1 MGEEHRT
8 TSSETGT
15 VEAVKHTLFPTGFE
29 QRGRDGKVA
38 SSTDTGRST
47 HYTLYNML
55 PQDLSRGRG
64 MGEVAFSCH
73 TEGEGR
79 ERKGRGAKQ
88 IYSMKKALLHVSFLR
103 S

>member
-1 MGEEHRT
+1 MG
-8 TSSETGT
+8 TSPPLLTL
-15 VEAVKHTLFPTGFE
+15 VEAPIYIIQYTPTEFE